1 MASSA
6 ACAEDAGGDRRSA
19 RMDTIAAF
27 KEVKT
32 MDTTTTIAALIQQ
45 GMDANPEATRAVLMG
60 IQLGFSLAAL
70 ETTKKAG

>member
-1 MASSA
+1 MKYFFSRRLIFIPPSWLYGST
-6 ACAEDAGGDRRSA
+6 AEGKLQGG
-19 RMDTIAAF
+19 
-27 KEVKT
+27 KT

-70 ETTKKAG
+70 EETKKAG

>member
-1 MASSA
+1 
-6 ACAEDAGGDRRSA
+6 
-19 RMDTIAAF
+19 
-27 KEVKT
+27 

-45 GMDANPEATRAVLMG
+45 GMNANPEATRAVLMG

>member
-1 MASSA
+1 MAWRCNAGIIITHLEA
-6 ACAEDAGGDRRSA
+6 AC
-19 RMDTIAAF
+19 

-45 GMDANPEATRAVLMG
+45 GMDTNPEATRAVLMG

-70 ETTKKAG
+70 EETKKAG

>member
-6 ACAEDAGGDRRSA
+6 ACAEDAGGYRRSA
-19 RMDTIAAF
+19 RMDTITAF
-27 KEVKT
+27 KEVRT

>member
-1 MASSA
+1 MAWRCNAGTIITHLEA
-6 ACAEDAGGDRRSA
+6 AC
-19 RMDTIAAF
+19 

-32 MDTTTTIAALIQQ
+32 MDTPTTIAALIQQ

>member
-1 MASSA
+1 
-6 ACAEDAGGDRRSA
+6 
-19 RMDTIAAF
+19 
-27 KEVKT
+27 

-70 ETTKKAG
+70 ETTQKAG